1 MKKNRIFTNSL
12 RVIKLSFPRFLSLT
26 VISMLGVFCFAG
38 LGATAPDM
46 IKTLDNYLDS
56 ANTYDIKILSTMGL
70 TDNDISVLKKIKGIN
85 QIEGGY
91 SKDVLITEDDSEY
104 VINVSSLPT
113 DINKLKL
120 IKGKLP
126 TKDNEIVVEEVMLS
140 RCNLKIGDTILLS
153 DEAFINKKVKIV
165 GTVDSSLYFNATVS
179 SSIRGNTSIG
189 TGTINYYTF
198 CLASNFDQNY
208 YTNIYITVTD
218 ALKLETSK
226 DDYNDLIAQVT
237 KRIENISSNQE
248 KNRHDQIYNEALDK
262 ITKEENDGNKK
273 FDEAA
278 ITLDSSKKELDKAK
292 ANLNTYKNKLASTKT
307 MLNQAKTSIDDA
319 WSKYRTT
326 LSENGIND
334 SEIDKNIE
342 YLESEIVKIN
352 QLIESGTSTD
362 DLKGQLTNLNTKL
375 ALLKQLKSVKSEILN
390 NEAQYNANLKQ
401 YNTSYNSYLSS
412 LNLYNSNY
420 NKYVESLN
428 TYNNERAEFNK
439 KISEAKE
446 ELNKIDMPNW
456 YIYDRTD
463 YTTYAEYID
472 DTNSIKNLSGIF
484 PIVFFAVS
492 ILVSLISMNRMV
504 EDDRGEIGTLKSL
517 GFSNKDIMIKYLLFS
532 FLAMI
537 IGVVFGSLLGVV
549 IIPSLIFK
557 IYKILFDIPNFYLG
571 LNLNITIIGF
581 LISFICVCGATVYTV
596 SKVLKEKPSELMRPK
611 APKSG
616 KRVFL
621 EKISFI
627 WDNISFSNK
636 VTIRNL
642 FRYKKRVIV
651 TIIGIAGCCGLM
663 LCGFGI
669 KDSIMDIAGRQYGEI
684 FKFDA
689 MAYVNNISSDTSIFN
704 NSMITSTVYTNN
716 LKASVSDTNVNL
728 FIAND
733 NEELDKVVNLFNY
746 KTKKRIKLVKGKVV
760 ITEKLASLK
769 KLKVGDKINI
779 VDVNNKKYQY
789 EISDITANYFEH
801 FIYMDRNTYEES
813 GGVFDANVVYLNTKK
828 LSNKDKDVLSEELLK
843 NDEVLSVNYVSS
855 LVEVITNMLNS
866 LDEVVFILIVLAASL
881 SFVVLYNLSN
891 INIMERKREI
901 ATLKVLGFY
910 NKEVDNYITKENI
923 ILTIIGILI
932 GLGFGYLLTN
942 IIITTVEIEKAR
954 FLKRICFNSYI
965 YSAGMSFIFT
975 LIVNI
980 VTHFSLKKIDM
991 IESLK
996 SVE

>member
-56 ANTYDIKILSTMGL
+56 TNTYDIKILSTMGF
-70 TDNDISVLKKIKGIN
+70 TDNDISALKKIKGVN

-91 SKDVLITEDDSEY
+91 SKDVLIAEDDSEY

-126 TKDNEIVVEEVMLS
+126 SKDNEIVVEEVMLS

-153 DEAFINKKVKIV
+153 DEAFINKEVKIV
-165 GTVDSSLYFNATVS
+165 GTVDSSLYFNAIVS

-198 CLASNFDQNY
+198 CLASNFNQDY
-208 YTNIYITVTD
+208 YTNIYLTVTD
-218 ALKLETSK
+218 ALELETSK
-226 DDYNDLIAQVT
+226 DDYNDLINQVT
-237 KRIENISSNQE
+237 KRIENISNSQE
-248 KNRHDQIYNEALDK
+248 KNRRDQIYNEVLDK
-262 ITKEENDGNKK
+262 ITKEEDDGNKK
-273 FDEAA
+273 FDEVAA
-278 ITLDSSKKELDKAK
+278 TLDSSKEDLDKAK

-307 MLNQAKTSIDDA
+307 MLNQARASIDDA
-319 WSKYRTT
+319 WGKYRAT
-326 LSENGIND
+326 LSENNINEA
-334 SEIDKNIE
+334 EIDKNIE
-342 YLESEIVKIN
+342 YLESEIAKIN
-352 QLIESGTSTD
+352 QLIEAGSSTD
-362 DLKGQLTNLNTKL
+362 ELKGQLTNLNTKL

-390 NEAQYNANLKQ
+390 NEAQYNSNLNQ

-412 LNLYNSNY
+412 LNLYNTNY
-420 NKYVESLN
+420 DRYLESLD
-428 TYNNERAEFNK
+428 TYNTERADFNE

-446 ELNKIDMPNW
+446 DLNKIDMPSW

-463 YTTYAEYID
+463 YTTYAEYVD

-532 FLAMI
+532 FLAMV
-537 IGVVFGSLLGVV
+537 IGGVLGSLLGVV

-616 KRVFL
+616 KRVCL

-651 TIIGIAGCCGLM
+651 TIVGIAGCCGLM

-689 MAYVNNISSDTSIFN
+689 MAYVNNISSNTEIFN

-716 LKASVSDTNVNL
+716 LKVTVSDTNVNL

-828 LSNKDKDVLSEELLK
+828 LSNKDKDVLSGELLK

-965 YSAGMSFIFT
+965 YAAGMSFIFT

>member
-1 MKKNRIFTNSL
+1 MKKNRILTNSL

-56 ANTYDIKILSTMGL
+56 TNTYDIKILSTMGF
-70 TDNDISVLKKIKGIN
+70 TDNDISALKKINGVN

-91 SKDVLITEDDSEY
+91 SKDVLIAEDDSEY

-126 TKDNEIVVEEVMLS
+126 SKDNEIVVEEIMLS

-153 DEAFINKKVKIV
+153 DEAFINKEVKIV
-165 GTVDSSLYFNATVS
+165 GTVDSSLYFNAIVS

-198 CLASNFDQNY
+198 CLASNFNQDY
-208 YTNIYITVTD
+208 YTNIYLTVTD
-218 ALKLETSK
+218 ALELETSK
-226 DDYNDLIAQVT
+226 DDYNDLINQVT
-237 KRIENISSNQE
+237 KRIENISNNQE
-248 KNRHDQIYNEALDK
+248 KNRRDQIYNEVLDK
-262 ITKEENDGNKK
+262 ITKEEDDGNKK
-273 FDEAA
+273 FDEVAA
-278 ITLDSSKKELDKAK
+278 TLDSSKEDLDKAK

-307 MLNQAKTSIDDA
+307 MLNQARASIDDA
-319 WSKYRTT
+319 WGKYRAT
-326 LSENGIND
+326 LSENNINEA
-334 SEIDKNIE
+334 EIDKNIE
-342 YLESEIVKIN
+342 YLESEIAKIN
-352 QLIESGTSTD
+352 QLIEAGSSTD
-362 DLKGQLTNLNTKL
+362 ELKGQLTNLNTKL

-390 NEAQYNANLKQ
+390 NEAQYNSNLNQ

-412 LNLYNSNY
+412 LNLYNTNY
-420 NKYVESLN
+420 DRYLESLD
-428 TYNNERAEFNK
+428 TYNTERADFNE

-446 ELNKIDMPNW
+446 DLNKIDMPSW

-463 YTTYAEYID
+463 YTTYAEYVD

-532 FLAMI
+532 FLAMV
-537 IGVVFGSLLGVV
+537 IGGVLGSLLGVV

-616 KRVFL
+616 KRVCL

-651 TIIGIAGCCGLM
+651 TIVGIAGCCGLM

-689 MAYVNNISSDTSIFN
+689 MAYVNNISSDTEIFN

-716 LKASVSDTNVNL
+716 LKVTVSDTNVNL

-828 LSNKDKDVLSEELLK
+828 LSNKDKDVLSGELLK

-965 YSAGMSFIFT
+965 YAAGMSFIFT